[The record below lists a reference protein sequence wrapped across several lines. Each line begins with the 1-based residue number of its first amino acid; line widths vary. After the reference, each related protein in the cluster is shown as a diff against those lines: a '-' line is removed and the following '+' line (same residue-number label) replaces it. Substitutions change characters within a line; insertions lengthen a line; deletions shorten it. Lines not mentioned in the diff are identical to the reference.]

1 MAKTFHLPLTSTVE
15 GLITAIL
22 KLYYLKNFVK
32 KFLKKSRQNYDTY
45 QCGCIRNEIVK

>member
-22 KLYYLKNFVK
+22 KLHYLKNFVK
-32 KFLKKSRQNYDTY
+32 KFLKNH
-45 QCGCIRNEIVK
+45 VKITTPINVDALEMRL

>member
-1 MAKTFHLPLTSTVE
+1 MAKTFHLPLTSTIE

-32 KFLKKSRQNYDTY
+32 NFLKNH
-45 QCGCIRNEIVK
+45 VKITTPTNVDALEMRL